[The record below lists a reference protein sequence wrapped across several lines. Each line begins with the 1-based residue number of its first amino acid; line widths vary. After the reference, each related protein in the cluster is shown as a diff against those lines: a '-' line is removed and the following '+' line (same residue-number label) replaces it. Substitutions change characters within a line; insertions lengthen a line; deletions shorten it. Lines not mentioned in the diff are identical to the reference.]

1 MCLLYN
7 THYLTTGTGLLASHD
22 LGGWDFAHNV
32 IFPTLPSL
40 LNFLKTLEFV
50 ESVASTDM
58 PTEKGRGEEAD
69 FFALAGLWAGR
80 DVSLQSIRE
89 KAWPYRV

>member
-1 MCLLYN
+1 MEQITVRIKDKRKAKNLL
-7 THYLTTGTGLLASHD
+7 D
-22 LGGWDFAHNV
+22 
-32 IFPTLPSL
+32 
-40 LNFLKTLEFV
+40 FLKTLDFV

-58 PTEKGRGEEAD
+58 PVEKDQGEEAD

-80 DVSLQSIRE
+80 NVSIQSLRE